1 MTTNTAVAPSLQ
13 KHTTP
18 WVQMH
23 NYKQQFEKQNAWGLS
38 MNVDIYNCDPEIIRD
53 PKAIKRYVK
62 ELLLL
67 IDMTPVWDTIVEH
80 FGPQEEIPGYSM
92 MQLIETS
99 NITAH
104 FADLTDTGF
113 IDIFSCKYYDP
124 YIAAQFTQDFF
135 WAEYSKITPNVR
147 VTE

>member
-1 MTTNTAVAPSLQ
+1 MTIHTSSAPSLQ

-18 WVQMH
+18 WVKMH
-23 NYKQQFEKQNAWGLS
+23 NYKQQFEKQKAWWLS
-38 MNVDIYNCDPEIIRD
+38 MNVDIYKCNPETIRNPD
-53 PKAIKRYVK
+53 AIKQYVK
-62 ELLLL
+62 ELLIL
-67 IDMTPVWDTIVEH
+67 INMTPVWDTIVEH

-104 FADLTDTGF
+104 FADITDTWF

-135 WAEYSKITPNVR
+135 GAEYSTITPNIR
-147 VTE
+147 VTQ